1 MNVYKSFDDVWFVL
15 VVTPDKIPAVAEGL
29 GRPELLRDPRFAD
42 PAKLA
47 ANMGQLT
54 AILDETFSAQPMA
67 HWREVLD
74 KAHITYGL
82 VEEPSN
88 VIKDPQLSE
97 NGIIVT
103 PRWRWRKPEKHD
115 QQSYSSARGY

>member
-1 MNVYKSFDDVWFVL
+1 MTSGSCLSSRRTRYRLSRRVSA
-15 VVTPDKIPAVAEGL
+15 VT
-29 GRPELLRDPRFAD
+29 ELLRDPRFAD

-82 VEEPSN
+82 V
-88 VIKDPQLSE
+88 QGSE
-97 NGIIVT
+97 RRYQRSAVERERHRRSA
-103 PRWRWRKPEKHD
+103 RWRWREPEKHD
-115 QQSYSSARGY
+115 QQSYSSARRH